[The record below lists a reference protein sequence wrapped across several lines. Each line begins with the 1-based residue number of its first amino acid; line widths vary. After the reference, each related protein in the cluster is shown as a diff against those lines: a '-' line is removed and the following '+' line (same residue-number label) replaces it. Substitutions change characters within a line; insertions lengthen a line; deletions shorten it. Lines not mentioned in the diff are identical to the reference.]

1 MERASRLLKPGGV
14 IWILQ
19 AYQNE
24 AKSIRVAK
32 ERKLIP
38 CYICRV
44 SYRPGSSPKRTIL
57 KFRKKNGETIDED
70 CEEDTLTTLGTK
82 EEGGPRFSEEFKCLT
97 RHVYLDQM
105 LNQRYKPS
113 CHMRKQ

>member
-1 MERASRLLKPGGV
+1 MEDLGLEQILVYPRHGKEQGLLRRCDMDFAG
-14 IWILQ
+14 L
-19 AYQNE
+19 
-24 AKSIRVAK
+24 S
-32 ERKLIP
+32 
-38 CYICRV
+38 
-44 SYRPGSSPKRTIL
+44 KRG
-57 KFRKKNGETIDED
+57 KNGETIDED